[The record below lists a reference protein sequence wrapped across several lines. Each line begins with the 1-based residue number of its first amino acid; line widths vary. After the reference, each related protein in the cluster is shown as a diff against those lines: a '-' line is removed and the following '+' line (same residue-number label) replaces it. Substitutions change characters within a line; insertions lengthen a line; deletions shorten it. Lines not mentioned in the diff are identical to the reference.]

1 MKCLPDLVRSN
12 LLEEKALD
20 DALRH
25 TLKLRFELGLF
36 DPIDD
41 QPYWKVKPS
50 DVNTAEAKQLS
61 LDLAR
66 KSIVLLQNNNSVLPL
81 QKGKK
86 VAVLGPHA
94 QAKRGLIGNY
104 LGQMCHED
112 YNEVGC
118 IQTPLEAVTA
128 ANGAASTSFA
138 LGCNISGNL
147 TAGFDEAVKVTQES
161 DAAVLFLGIDETIE
175 AEVNDRNDI
184 NLPVIQMQL
193 LQRIRAVGKPV
204 VVVLINGGV
213 LGAEDIILQTDA
225 LVEDFYPGFFGARA
239 MTDVLFGETNPGGKH
254 PVTMYRSD
262 YVNSIDMK
270 SMNMTA
276 APGRSYRYFKGE
288 PVFPFGWGLS
298 YTTFSLAG
306 TGLNA
311 ESVVSKTSN
320 VTISVE
326 LTNTGSVPGDEVV
339 FAYFRP
345 ITTGATGPATLLNQQ
360 LFDYRRVSLKPS
372 ERSQLSF
379 TVQRSTLALVDEQG
393 NLVSFPGSYEII
405 VTNGVH
411 ERQTFRVQV
420 DGEPEIIRAHV

>member
-1 MKCLPDLVRSN
+1 MRC
-12 LLEEKALD
+12 
-20 DALRH
+20 
-25 TLKLRFELGLF
+25 LRFELGLF
-36 DPIDD
+36 DPIGD

-50 DVNTAEAKQLS
+50 DVNTVEAKQLS

-81 QKGKK
+81 QKGTKL
-86 VAVLGPHA
+86 AVLGPHA
-94 QAKRGLIGNY
+94 QAKWGLIGNY
-104 LGQMCHED
+104 LGQMCHGD

-128 ANGAASTSFA
+128 TNGAASTSFA
-138 LGCNISGNL
+138 LGCNISGNS
-147 TAGFDEAVKVTQES
+147 TAGFDEAVKVTQEA

-175 AEVNDRNDI
+175 AEVNDRNHI
-184 NLPVIQMQL
+184 NLPAIQMQL
-193 LQRIRAVGKPV
+193 LQRIRAT
-204 VVVLINGGV
+204 
-213 LGAEDIILQTDA
+213 EA
-225 LVEDFYPGFFGARA
+225 LMEAFYPGFFGAQA
-239 MTDVLFGETNPGGKH
+239 MADVLFGDTNPGGKL

-262 YVNSIDMK
+262 YVTSIDMK

-276 APGRSYRYFKGE
+276 APGRSYRYFEGE

-298 YTTFSLAG
+298 YTTFSLA
-306 TGLNA
+306 
-311 ESVVSKTSN
+311 SS
-320 VTISVE
+320 
-326 LTNTGSVPGDEVV
+326 VV

-345 ITTGATGPATLLNQQ
+345 VTTGATGPATLLNQQ
-360 LFDYRRVSLKPS
+360 LFDYRRVGLKPT
-372 ERSQLSF
+372 EKNQVSF
-379 TVQRSTLALVDEQG
+379 TAQRSTLALVDEQG

>member
-1 MKCLPDLVRSN
+1 MLAGPCSKQSTRK
-12 LLEEKALD
+12 KALD
-20 DALRH
+20 DVLRH

-61 LDLAR
+61 LDLAK

-81 QKGKK
+81 HKGMKL
-86 VAVLGPHA
+86 AVLGPHA
-94 QAKRGLIGNY
+94 QAKRGLLGNY
-104 LGQMCHED
+104 LGQMYHGD

-118 IQTPLEAVTA
+118 IQTPLEAITA
-128 ANGAASTSFA
+128 TNGAASTA
-138 LGCNISGNL
+138 E
-147 TAGFDEAVKVTQES
+147 TTQES
-161 DAAVLFLGIDETIE
+161 DAVVLFLGIDETIE

-184 NLPVIQMQL
+184 NLPAIQMQL

-213 LGAEDIILQTDA
+213 LGAEDIVLQTDA
-225 LVEDFYPGFFGARA
+225 LVEAFYPGFFGAQA
-239 MTDVLFGETNPGGKH
+239 MTDVLFGDTNPGGKL

-276 APGRSYRYFKGE
+276 APGRSYRNFKGS

-298 YTTFSLAG
+298 YTTFSLLPG
-306 TGLNA
+306 TGSNA
-311 ESVVSKTSN
+311 EAVVSKTSYA
-320 VTISVE
+320 TISVD
-326 LTNTGSVPGDEVV
+326 LINNGSVPGDEVV
-339 FAYFRP
+339 FAYFRS

-372 ERSQLSF
+372 EKSQLSF

-420 DGEPEIIRAHV
+420 EEEPEIIRVHV